1 MDKSIRDNYGRGINT
16 NRGQFCSS
24 KLLTLIWREGSE
36 LYLDSKN
43 VANTSVNRPCPPGA
57 RALKSIVE
65 TTLLDAMFEI
75 PGSDI
80 QHVLITSDTV
90 LEKQEPQ
97 YTRREG
103 DVVVEQ

>member
-1 MDKSIRDNYGRGINT
+1 MDHDLFIT
-16 NRGQFCSS
+16 
-24 KLLTLIWREGSE
+24 
-36 LYLDSKN
+36 
-43 VANTSVNRPCPPGA
+43 PGA

-90 LEKQEPQ
+90 LEGKEAA
-97 YTRREG
+97 YTRRES
-103 DVVVEQ
+103 DVTVES